1 MVAKKAVKTK
11 VETKSKAK
19 AKTTTKVKT
28 KVVRRKEVCKDWTTY
43 KVGVATHKVG
53 DDDNAAGGLHLQQ
66 VRKAEDGVWLH
77 RVLAKNGEYESPG
90 VVTLLTEHQ
99 AEAKL
104 ALKKQFDKMITKV
117 IKSA

>member
-1 MVAKKAVKTK
+1 MVAKKAVNTK
-11 VETKSKAK
+11 VETKAK
-19 AKTTTKVKT
+19 AKLTTRVKT

-66 VRKAEDGVWLH
+66 VKKAEDGVWLH

-99 AEAKL
+99 AEARL
-104 ALKKQFDKMITKV
+104 ELKKQFDKIITKV

>member
-1 MVAKKAVKTK
+1 MVAKKATKTK
-11 VETKSKAK
+11 VETKAK
-19 AKTTTKVKT
+19 AKPTTKVKT
-28 KVVRRKEVCKDWTTY
+28 KVVSRKEVCKDWTTY

-53 DDDNAAGGLHLQQ
+53 DDDNAAEGLHLQQ

-117 IKSA
+117 IKLA

>member
-11 VETKSKAK
+11 VETK
-19 AKTTTKVKT
+19 AKTKLTTKVKT
-28 KVVRRKEVCKDWTTY
+28 KVVSRKEVCKDWTTY

-66 VRKAEDGVWLH
+66 VKKAEDGVWLH

-104 ALKKQFDKMITKV
+104 ELKKQFDKMITKV